1 MAERRAAEVPPQ
13 HTHMIES
20 CGMCS
25 TLICP
30 HGLCRTCSRCEQ
42 CEENL
47 TLLELPR
54 CAARL
59 TPAGEGSPSAHGF
72 SRLRVRAV
80 SITERPEERF
90 GLVGRIFILDEA
102 MVVQDD
108 AIPALCLPSQD
119 APGARLEP
127 EDFADEIPEG
137 VPFDAAPLNVPAEG
151 GSHHRCTPRY
161 PASPAA
167 EVEA

>member
-1 MAERRAAEVPPQ
+1 MSAGQGSQDRVTRPETWAEGSKTAPGGGIAPQ
-13 HTHMIES
+13 HTRMIES
-20 CGMCS
+20 CGSCS

-47 TLLELPR
+47 QLLDLQGKPSR
-54 CAARL
+54 WAR
-59 TPAGEGSPSAHGF
+59 
-72 SRLRVRAV
+72 RRVRAV

-90 GLVGRIFILDEA
+90 GLVGRALSLDEA
-102 MVVQDD
+102 MVMQDD

-119 APGARLEP
+119 SPGPRDEP
-127 EDFADEIPEG
+127 DEVDAEAE
-137 VPFDAAPLNVPAEG
+137 AAP
-151 GSHHRCTPRY
+151 HHRCTPRY
-161 PASPAA
+161 PASPDT

>member
-13 HTHMIES
+13 HTRTIES

-72 SRLRVRAV
+72 SRPRVRAV
-80 SITERPEERF
+80 TERPEERF
-90 GLVGRIFILDEA
+90 GLVGRVLDLGPRP
-102 MVVQDD
+102 VPPYGGYG
-108 AIPALCLPSQD
+108 AIDPRLD
-119 APGARLEP
+119 RPGARLEP

>member
-59 TPAGEGSPSAHGF
+59 TPAGEGSPSAHRF
-72 SRLRVRAV
+72 SRPRVRAV
-80 SITERPEERF
+80 TELSEERF
-90 GLVGRIFILDEA
+90 GLVGRVHQA
-102 MVVQDD
+102 MID
-108 AIPALCLPSQD
+108 PSQD
-119 APGARLEP
+119 APGPRDEP
-127 EDFADEIPEG
+127 EE
-137 VPFDAAPLNVPAEG
+137 VDAEAEPAP
-151 GSHHRCTPRY
+151 HHRCTPRY
-161 PASPAA
+161 PDAAYPDSALPAEGGA
-167 EVEA
+167 Q